1 MIYQERSI
9 SIDNLEKFLRS
20 LDSDEGI
27 RVDNESGHI
36 FINKTSKI
44 YCLNISNDGKDE
56 FIYLNSV
63 KDAIDFLK
71 SRITQTSKI
80 VAY

>member
-9 SIDNLEKFLRS
+9 SPDTLEKFLTV

-27 RVDNESGHI
+27 RIDNKTSHI
-36 FINKTSKI
+36 FINKTSKR
-44 YCLNISNDGKDE
+44 YCINISNNNNDE
-56 FIYLNSV
+56 FVYRDSV
-63 KDAIDFLK
+63 KDVINFLK
-71 SRITQTSKI
+71 NMITPTSKI